1 MKLNRLARA
10 FTSINRLPELFSCFR
25 YFNSP
30 TIMILAYLKLIKL
43 NYPVDLLYGKKY
55 RIRLESWEDLTT
67 AWVVLIGKEYRIF
80 KTDSTIV
87 DLGANIG
94 IFAVLARSINLK
106 GKIYCVEPFSQ
117 NFFRLKN
124 TIKNNNLE
132 DSIFLREYA
141 VSSVNGEVIFNSDPD
156 IPSHSRK
163 ISQSLNISQK
173 ESVLSYTLESFFTKE
188 SLDRVDFIKMDIEG
202 AEYDLILNTDSSIL
216 RKVNRFAIEYHGRG
230 HKLITEHLRAAGF
243 EITYH
248 PKAGNS
254 GVIEYSQCKRM
265 SEKSK

>member
-10 FTSINRLPELFSCFR
+10 LTSINRLPELFSCFR
-25 YFNSP
+25 YFDRP
-30 TIMILAYLKLIKL
+30 AIVTLVYFKLFKWS
-43 NYPVDLLYGKKY
+43 YPLDLLYRKKY

-80 KTDSTIV
+80 EDDLVII

-94 IFAVLARSINLK
+94 VFAVLARSINPK
-106 GKIYCVEPFSQ
+106 GKIYCVEPFPQ

-124 TIKNNNLE
+124 TIKNNDLE
-132 DSIFLREYA
+132 DNIFLRECA
-141 VSSVNGEVIFNSDPD
+141 ISSVNGEVIFDSDPD
-156 IPSHSRK
+156 IPSHSRR
-163 ISQSLNISQK
+163 ISQSSDISQK
-173 ESVLSYTLESFFTKE
+173 AMVSSYTLESFLTKE

-216 RKVNRFAIEYHGRG
+216 KKVNRFAIEYHGRG
-230 HKLITEHLRAAGF
+230 HEVITEHLKNAGF

-248 PKAGNS
+248 PKTGNS
-254 GVIEYSQCKRM
+254 GVIEYSQCNPKNCQN
-265 SEKSK
+265 